1 MTCSGDEFFETN
13 ATETNVLALQL
24 KRTDAKFSRTFL
36 RPNPWKSAWKGNFL
50 LEKGLTKPP
59 CFVKVKQP
67 LYCLT
72 KLVYQDVN
80 VRLCWFF
87 VQETRSKIPKS
98 IIIELQKLL

>member
-1 MTCSGDEFFETN
+1 MTSSGDEFSETN

-59 CFVKVKQP
+59 CFKNVQK
-67 LYCLT
+67 
-72 KLVYQDVN
+72 KLFYTMKPV
-80 VRLCWFF
+80 
-87 VQETRSKIPKS
+87 
-98 IIIELQKLL
+98 